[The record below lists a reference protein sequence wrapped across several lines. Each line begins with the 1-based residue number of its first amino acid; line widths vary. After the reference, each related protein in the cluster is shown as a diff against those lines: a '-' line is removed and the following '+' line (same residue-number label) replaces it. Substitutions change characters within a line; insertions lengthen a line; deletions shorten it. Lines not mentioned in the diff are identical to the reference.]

1 MTQTPFKPHASPSS
15 AQSSVQS
22 TAPYCCVPYEYRDG
36 SNFKQVDSIYLLG
49 PLTPSDLRAIRAILQ
64 NGEFFIPGDLGLDI
78 EELQPRMSAFPADD
92 DHVWHSL
99 ELGSAHPAVS
109 LPEGVRP
116 VEVTRFVA
124 AFTKVGSPR
133 GWQVARAM
141 ERLGVYA

>member
-1 MTQTPFKPHASPSS
+1 M
-15 AQSSVQS
+15 
-22 TAPYCCVPYEYRDG
+22 PYEYRDG